1 LVQKCFTYQ
10 VLQKAVY
17 FGYFIYSFV
26 LCTSCIILH
35 LQIPYECIKI
45 RSLNTNYDSNNNF
58 VVYRKKY
65 NDGDAHLL
73 QFSQNAI
80 VQLHSWQ
87 FLSFGKRKNFNDDTN
102 FAETPPSALQAKQNN
117 SRLIELCNR
126 GIPRYYNHSKYT
138 YFGNMLL
145 RYARSSVACFRKS
158 YRTHKNIYAVC

>member
-1 LVQKCFTYQ
+1 MVQKCFTYQ

-45 RSLNTNYDSNNNF
+45 RSLDTNYDSNSNF

-73 QFSQNAI
+73 QFSQNVI

-87 FLSFGKRKNFNDDTN
+87 FLSFGKRKNFDDDTN
-102 FAETPPSALQAKQNN
+102 FAETPPSALQENKIILVWLNFVT
-117 SRLIELCNR
+117 EV
-126 GIPRYYNHSKYT
+126 
-138 YFGNMLL
+138 
-145 RYARSSVACFRKS
+145 SSFIITTPNIHTSATCCHA
-158 YRTHKNIYAVC
+158 THATQ